1 MPYKLQQCHL
11 SHSGNIIHLFLD
23 VSVSSNHRFTIRG
36 LYKKERKRET
46 NLNQLYGFLASR

>member
-11 SHSGNIIHLFLD
+11 SHSGSIIHLFLD

-46 NLNQLYGFLASR
+46 NLNQLFGFLASR